1 MPAPKPLTRAEKQR
15 IRDLHAEGLSRNA
28 IAKDLGRSAG
38 AVSAFCQNEGL
49 TFPSS
54 VKAQFV
60 EAAALSV
67 KERAAKAHER
77 QLEILELLQ
86 TQFIAG
92 MRGTEW
98 RTKLK
103 GAGGSEYTTTLDFV
117 PSTDKRDEQSAIA
130 SATSSLKNL
139 APTDETG
146 RDAAISVVEALAK
159 SLGLPPET
167 PEGDNASSSR
177 A

>member
-60 EAAALSV
+60 EAAEMSV
-67 KERAAKAHER
+67 RERAAAAHAK
-77 QLEILELLQ
+77 QLTVVHILLDD
-86 TQFIAG
+86 FIDG
-92 MRGTEW
+92 SRNREW
-98 RTKLK
+98 KTKLK
-103 GAGGSEYTTTLDFV
+103 GAGGSEHEATLDFI
-117 PSTDKRDEQSAIA
+117 PSTDKRDEMSAIK
-130 SATSSLKNL
+130 SATAALKDL
-139 APTDETG
+139 APTENPADEAAMSVLEQLIREMG
-146 RDAAISVVEALAK
+146 IKPEAPDASA
-159 SLGLPPET
+159 
-167 PEGDNASSSR
+167 
-177 A
+177 